1 MKFAIVGS
9 GISGL
14 SIATILSQ
22 DHEVVLYEKED
33 RYGGHSNTVE
43 INYNNEIINVD
54 TGFIVFNKLNYP
66 NLIKFFKYFSV
77 KYEDS
82 DMSLS
87 IKHQALDVEWSG
99 QNLKTIF
106 SKKKLLKKI
115 SFLSSIIQILIFN
128 FHIKYLINY
137 KSLGE
142 ISLREWLENK
152 PYTKGFLELYLLPMA
167 GAIWS
172 MPPEDVM
179 NYPITSLFNFFNNHK
194 LLHSKNDRPQWL
206 TVSKGSINYVNKI
219 IRFLGANPRVETYKD
234 TQILK
239 IKRSENTILIEDSNN
254 NQNKFD
260 HIIFSTNPTKT
271 LEILEDVDEKEKN
284 ILDKFSTNTNL
295 AYLHNDETLM
305 PKLKKVWSSWNVVVP
320 EKKLKNISVTYWMN
334 KLQNIKNSKPLFLS
348 LNPIMP
354 PKENSIF
361 KVIEYEHPIFD
372 IKAINSKKLLKNIQ
386 GYRNTWYCGA
396 WSGNG
401 FHEDGITSSV
411 NLAKEFDAKVLWE

>member
-22 DHEVVLYEKED
+22 DHEVVLYEKEN

-87 IKHQALDVEWSG
+87 IKHQALDLEWSG

-115 SFLSSIIQILIFN
+115 SFISSIIQILIFN

-142 ISLREWLENK
+142 VSLREWLENK

-386 GYRNTWYCGA
+386 GYRNTWHCGA